1 MVAKELV
8 FTVVDSVDIFLA
20 SFDEGVIVFPLGL
33 DIMVVL

>member
-20 SFDEGVIVFPLGL
+20 SFDEGAIVFTLGL
-33 DIMVVL
+33 DIVVVL

>member
-20 SFDEGVIVFPLGL
+20 SFDKGAIEFPLGL
-33 DIMVVL
+33 DIVVVL